1 MKESEVHNQ
10 FQQVLWYLYQW
21 HRPFSLSEVIKDS
34 MFHKFQTRLSELEA
48 IHGEIATRTKVN
60 FTNRFGR
67 SSYYYYYEAIDRDQ
81 IKTLFYKYGAL

>member
-1 MKESEVHNQ
+1 MKESEVRNQ
-10 FQQVLWYLYQW
+10 FQQVLLYLYQW
-21 HRPFSLSEVIKDS
+21 HRPFSLAEVIRDS

-67 SSYYYYYEAIDRDQ
+67 SSYYYFYEAIDRVK
-81 IKTLFYKYGAL
+81 IKELFYKYQ